1 MRTMKL
7 KSICAAGQHAM
18 LALLLLTM
26 ACGDDSP
33 ETPDLPL
40 DASPNPS
47 TSSDAGNPAQGS
59 DGGQTP
65 SGGTDA
71 GQTPTGGKDGG
82 GQTPTGNTDG
92 GQTPGGNDGGQ
103 TPSGNTD
110 SGQPTGNTDAGQP
123 TGNTDGGQTPGG
135 SDAAVVNPTC
145 EKVDPSKLQP
155 SNVGGGGSSVK
166 ESEHFRAFGSGNVD
180 AALKLL
186 EAAHKCFV
194 QDWCW
199 RSPGLSITNTSG
211 THYKFNLYSMGT
223 LGNAAGV
230 MKYDASAGLSYLQV
244 ITGSLG
250 DPRVTVHEFGHAL
263 TLAEKGWVDQTRT
276 GAWWETVA
284 NYVADTFITSNY
296 CEAARTAAGIAAG
309 NTIIDLNKIIGQ
321 SNMMIVSNQN
331 YYEAWP
337 FLAYLVNN
345 PDGYKGLGRTVL
357 TEMFRTHK
365 RNNETPLHVLERLV
379 APVKVQT
386 VLGRYWAHMAYVD
399 IGHPKAQQAFM
410 SRRASINFANLDAAG
425 SGSYKVKANRQ
436 PAYGGANI
444 IPLKASGAEI
454 SVQVMNLG
462 NGRAESNF
470 TATLAVRAGNGAV
483 RYQDLPGGTGKVTL
497 ASGEEASLVVVNTP
511 DQLYQYDAFNAGAPE
526 TTGLN
531 YQVQITGATP

>member
-1 MRTMKL
+1 MRTMK
-7 KSICAAGQHAM
+7 SPSTRAAGQHALFA
-18 LALLLLTM
+18 LALFTT
-26 ACGDDSP
+26 ACADDSP
-33 ETPDLPL
+33 ETPEVPF
-40 DASPNPS
+40 DASQNPS
-47 TSSDAGNPAQGS
+47 TTPDAGNPGPGS
-59 DGGQTP
+59 DAGQTPSGSTDGGQTP
-65 SGGTDA
+65 SGS
-71 GQTPTGGKDGG
+71 KDG
-82 GQTPTGNTDG
+82 GQTPTGNTDAA
-92 GQTPGGNDGGQ
+92 QPT
-103 TPSGNTD
+103 GNTD
-110 SGQPTGNTDAGQP
+110 ASQPTGNTDAGQPSGNTDAGQP
-123 TGNTDGGQTPGG
+123 TGNTDSGQPATG

-145 EKVDPSKLQP
+145 DKPDPSKLQP
-155 SNVGGGGSSVK
+155 SNVGGGGTTVK
-166 ESEHFRAFGSGNVD
+166 ESDHFRAFGSGNTD

-244 ITGSLG
+244 VSGSLG
-250 DPRVTVHEFGHAL
+250 EARVTVHEFGHAL

-284 NYVADTFITSNY
+284 NYVADTFITSSY
-296 CEAARTAAGIAAG
+296 CEAARTGGGIAAG

-337 FLAYLVNN
+337 FLTYLVNN
-345 PDGYKGLGRTVL
+345 PDNYKGLGRTVL
-357 TEMFRTHK
+357 TDMFRTHK

-386 VLGRYWAHMAYVD
+386 ILGRYWAHMAYVD

-444 IPLKASGAEI
+444 IPLKGSGEI

-470 TATLAVRAGNGAV
+470 TATLVVRASNGSV
-483 RYQDLPGGTGKVTL
+483 RYQDLPGGAGKVTV